1 MRKNVFKAFAFLIG
15 ASMVISSCVKTE
27 ELESVKAIREAKA
40 ASLLAGAKY
49 TEAQTQIE
57 LANLAVIKFNKWMDS
72 VQLVANLEDHTIQTQ
87 IAAANAEVTI
97 ERAKNQLAKD
107 LLQAQIDQKNL
118 QNQITALLKTNPALA
133 LLVQDYNSYYYGG
146 NQSTGVYIQQGIF
159 SLRSEM
165 LNIQS
170 EIVALKANQADAAY
184 NKLNTLSSYNSKL
197 AQDSAAYKGLQKQLD
212 LLKSSK
218 STSIDAAIVTAKAQE
233 STAYAN
239 YQAKLV
245 IYNTT
250 STAFQTVNDTKSD
263 YFTAIKDSANAAS
276 DIYTILQPYEND
288 INQFNQ
294 AIVRQLNTVNADKKT
309 LDQLTKDFTDTTKN
323 LNVAQDAYNAAK
335 VIRDAAQATV
345 DAANVNGSATAD
357 QQTAL
362 SNADKVLSAA
372 SKRLTY
378 VQLQYNLLYVE
389 IYGGWANGKSYIGAN
404 VTYTNNLS
412 ALKAMQTNL
421 TKYNNDKILLD
432 ATVAKLPALRTD
444 YYAKQKA
451 NNDAYR
457 AYTLASIANTYA
469 QSAVSILESSLT
481 KDSSPYSSLENNIT
495 NTTIQ
500 INKVKED
507 ITADK
512 LKIAN
517 IDITSANNFAA
528 EITAK
533 TNQIA
538 ELQAILDSYTTKA
551 ATLKA
556 EIDAA
561 K

>member
-170 EIVALKANQADAAY
+170 NVVALKANQADAAY
-184 NKLNTLSSYNSKL
+184 NKLNTLSSYNFEL
-197 AQDSAAYKGLQKQLD
+197 AQDSASYKGLQKQLD

-245 IYNTT
+245 IYNTA
-250 STAFQTVNDTKSD
+250 STAFQTVNDSKSD
-263 YFTAIKDSANAAS
+263 YFTAISDSANAAS

-288 INQFNQ
+288 VNQFNQ

-323 LNVAQDAYNAAK
+323 LNVAQAAYNAAK

-345 DAANVNGSATAD
+345 DAANVNGSATFD
-357 QQTAL
+357 QQKAL
-362 SNADKVLSAA
+362 SDAEDVLSAA
-372 SKRLTY
+372 NTRLTY
-378 VQLQYNLLYVE
+378 VQSQYSLLYVE
-389 IYGGWANGKSYIGAN
+389 IYGGWANGKNYTGADVIYSN
-404 VTYTNNLS
+404 SLS

-421 TKYNNDKILLD
+421 IDYNSDKTLLD
-432 ATVAKLPALRTD
+432 AAVAKLPALRAD

-469 QSAVSILESSLT
+469 HNAVSVLESSLT

-500 INKVKED
+500 INKVKEQ

-528 EITAK
+528 EIASK

-538 ELQAILDSYTTKA
+538 ELQAIIDSYTIKA

>member
-40 ASLLAGAKY
+40 ASLLAEAKY

-159 SLRSEM
+159 SLRGDI
-165 LNIQS
+165 LDIQS
-170 EIVALKANQADAAY
+170 DIVALKANQADAAY
-184 NKLNTLSSYNSKL
+184 NKLNTLSSYNFEL
-197 AQDSAAYKGLQKQLD
+197 AQDSASYKGLQKQLD

-233 STAYAN
+233 GTAYAN
-239 YQAKLV
+239 YQVKLV
-245 IYNTT
+245 IYNTA
-250 STAFQTVNDTKSD
+250 STAYQIVDDAKSD
-263 YFTAIKDSANAAS
+263 YFTAISDSANAAS
-276 DIYTILQPYEND
+276 DIYTILQPYDND
-288 INQFNQ
+288 VNQFNQ
-294 AIVRQLNTVNADKKT
+294 AIVRQLNAVNADKKT

-323 LNVAQDAYNAAK
+323 LNVAQSAYNAAK

-345 DAANVNGSATAD
+345 DAANVNGSATAE
-357 QQTAL
+357 QQLAL
-362 SNADKVLSAA
+362 SDAEGILSAA
-372 SKRLTY
+372 GNRLTY
-378 VQLQYNLLYVE
+378 VQRQYDLLYVE
-389 IYGGWANGKSYIGAN
+389 IYGGWANGKNYTGADVIYSN
-404 VTYTNNLS
+404 SFS

-421 TKYNNDKILLD
+421 TDYNSDKTLLD
-432 ATVAKLPALRTD
+432 AAVAKLPALRAD

-469 QSAVSILESSLT
+469 HSAVSILENSLT
-481 KDSSPYSSLENNIT
+481 IVGSPYNTLDQNIT
-495 NTTIQ
+495 NVTNQ
-500 INKVKED
+500 INNIKEQ

-528 EITAK
+528 EIASK

-538 ELQAILDSYTTKA
+538 ELQAIIDSYTIKA